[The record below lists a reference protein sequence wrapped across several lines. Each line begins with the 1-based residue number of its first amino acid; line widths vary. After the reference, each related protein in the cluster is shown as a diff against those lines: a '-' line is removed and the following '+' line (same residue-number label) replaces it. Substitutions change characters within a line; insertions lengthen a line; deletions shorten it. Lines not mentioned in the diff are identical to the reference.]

1 MVTIDNIDIGVYIDY
16 ARRTQYVDEFTRQ
29 IRLREAESIP
39 AQLQVVY
46 LFPRMAEIDIL
57 LGVIPV
63 TTPWAYFLPPKNF
76 RAQRRS
82 AFTFSRI
89 VPLVNAFGAAESDE
103 DKLKKQ
109 TLEGEEEEEERKT
122 LLKCIGQIKKL
133 NSWLSFIIGRMGQ
146 FLQG

>member
-29 IRLREAESIP
+29 IRLQEAESIP
-39 AQLQVVY
+39 PQLQVIY

-63 TTPWAYFLPPKNF
+63 TTPWAFFFPPKNF
-76 RAQRRS
+76 RNQRRS
-82 AFTFSRI
+82 AFTFSQI
-89 VPLVNAFGAAESDE
+89 VPHVNPFGSDE
-103 DKLKKQ
+103 SEEDRLDKI
-109 TLEGEEEEEERKT
+109 ECDSEEEEEEKKV
-122 LLKCIGQIKKL
+122 LLTCIKQIKKL

>member
-29 IRLREAESIP
+29 IRLQEAESIP
-39 AQLQVVY
+39 PQLQVIY
-46 LFPRMAEIDIL
+46 LFPRMAEIDLL

-63 TTPWAYFLPPKNF
+63 TTPWAFFFPPKNF
-76 RAQRRS
+76 RSQRRS
-82 AFTFSRI
+82 AFTFSQI
-89 VPLVNAFGAAESDE
+89 VPLVNPFGAAESEE
-103 DKLKKQ
+103 DRLEKL
-109 TLEGEEEEEERKT
+109 ECSSEEEEEEKKV
-122 LLKCIGQIKKL
+122 LMGCIKQIKKL